1 MSPRIP
7 AGHHPPISV
16 PRTPHYSPPAALDD
30 AVAAATAAFPVALL
44 GSVLLHAFIIF
55 GIAFKL
61 PDMAK
66 LDQMPPPLEVV
77 LVNAKSATRPTHA
90 DRYAQNNLEGGG
102 TVDEDRHATSPLPL
116 MNSDQTNLQMQEKR
130 LKELEREKRR
140 LLTQVKSPVTVSSQD
155 THRQTE
161 ESQPTP
167 DAADLVNRSLEI
179 ARLQAQI
186 DRNLDT
192 YEKRP
197 RRKFLG
203 GSTIEYRY
211 TRYIEEWK
219 QKIER
224 IGTMNYPA
232 DARDKGIHGSLMV
245 TVSIRKDGSVE
256 NVEINRS
263 SGYPELDRAAR
274 RTIELAAPY
283 ARLPED
289 RDADIIS
296 ITKTWSYTENNE
308 LGITQ

>member
-7 AGHHPPISV
+7 PGHHPPISV
-16 PRTPHYSPPAALDD
+16 PRTPPYSPPAALDD

-44 GSVLLHAFIIF
+44 GSVLLHAFLIF

-77 LVNAKSATRPTHA
+77 LVNAKSATRPAHA

-102 TVDEDRHATSPLPL
+102 TVEEDRHASTPLPL
-116 MNSDQTNLQMQEKR
+116 MNSDETNLQMQEKR
-130 LKELEREKRR
+130 VKELEREKRR
-140 LLTQVKSPVTVSSQD
+140 LLTQVRSPATVSSQD

-186 DRNLDT
+186 DRNLDA

-197 RRKFLG
+197 RRKFI
-203 GSTIEYRY
+203 GSSTREYQFAHYMDDWRA
-211 TRYIEEWK
+211 
-219 QKIER
+219 KIER
-224 IGTMNYPA
+224 IGNINYPA
-232 DARDKGIHGSLMV
+232 DARDKGIHGTLLLS
-245 TVSIRKDGSVE
+245 VSIRKDGSIDDIHIE
-256 NVEINRS
+256 RS
-263 SGYPELDRAAR
+263 SGFPELDSAAR
-274 RTIELAAPY
+274 RIVELGAPY
-283 ARLPED
+283 AALPD
-289 RDADIIS
+289 KDVDILT
-296 ITKTWSYTENNE
+296 ITRTWSFTANDE
-308 LGITQ
+308 LVTR